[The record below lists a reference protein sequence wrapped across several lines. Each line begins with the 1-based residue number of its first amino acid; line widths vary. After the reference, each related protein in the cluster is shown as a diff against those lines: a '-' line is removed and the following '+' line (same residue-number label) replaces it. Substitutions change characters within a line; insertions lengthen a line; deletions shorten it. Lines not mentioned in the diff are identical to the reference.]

1 MQTKTKTAKTAK
13 TNKLA
18 SVTTTSNAQVATLA
32 QVAAVAPM
40 QAKAHSQWRNTA
52 SSKRVYGY
60 VGNTPV
66 VAGLPNT
73 TKVGSARHTAIAAMQ
88 ACTTMGAVY
97 AVAATNWVHWA
108 IQNKY
113 IVPQVAPKA

>member
-1 MQTKTKTAKTAK
+1 MQTKTAK

-18 SVTTTSNAQVATLA
+18 NVATTNNAQVQAT
-32 QVAAVAPM
+32 
-40 QAKAHSQWRNTA
+40 QAKAHAQWCNVA
-52 SSKRVYGY
+52 STKRVYGY
-60 VGNTPV
+60 ASGTPV
-66 VAGLPNT
+66 VPGLPNA

-108 IQNKY
+108 IANKY